1 MIPSAKMR
9 QPTPVR
15 ARPTAGVTKI
25 SAIPVPIKMMPV
37 MRIAKPAATI
47 PMHTPPIPKT
57 TAAMTANMAP
67 PMGRMIGE
75 ASIHSRMI
83 AMIFQVSA
91 SEFLPG
97 FLPAPR
103 LPSFACSRCASSLD
117 ITS

>member
-1 MIPSAKMR
+1 
-9 QPTPVR
+9 
-15 ARPTAGVTKI
+15 
-25 SAIPVPIKMMPV
+25 